1 MCRNTLIEK
10 ADDRDAQDELIKD
23 GRVGHVRDG
32 FHKLFHMSIAKE
44 TL

>member
-1 MCRNTLIEK
+1 MCRHTLIEK
-10 ADDRDAQDELIKD
+10 ADDGDAQYELIKD
-23 GRVGHVRDG
+23 GRVGHVKDC